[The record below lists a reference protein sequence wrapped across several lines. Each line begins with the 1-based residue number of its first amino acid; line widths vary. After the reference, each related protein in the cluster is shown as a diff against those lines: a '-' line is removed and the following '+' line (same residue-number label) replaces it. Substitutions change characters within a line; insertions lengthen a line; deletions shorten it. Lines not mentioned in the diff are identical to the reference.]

1 MSLTP
6 DIGQVPDRG
15 LLTYREF
22 LKVLFKYQLGGI
34 LMEVKKEVLEGNEVK
49 LEIEIESEKV
59 DEALEQAYRQVVK
72 DVEIPGFR
80 KGKAPRKIIEQRF
93 GEEVLHKDAL
103 DILIPQGYSEAIEEA
118 DIEPIAQPDIE
129 DFYISKGE
137 AATFTAIVEVKPEV
151 ELGDYK
157 GLGIE
162 KEDTEVKEEE
172 ISQRLEK
179 MQDEHSQLMT
189 ADREELQEGDFA
201 IIDFTGYVDGEEFP
215 GGSAEEYSLEIGSG
229 SFIPGFEEQLVG
241 MKVGEEK
248 TVEVTFPEDYQAED
262 LAAADASFDVTLKE
276 IKVKKRPELD
286 DDFAVEASD
295 YETMDELRV
304 SIKEKIAEQKENS
317 AENNFREK
325 LIKKASENAE
335 VNMTDTLV
343 DEQLD
348 QMFERLSQ
356 SISQQGLE
364 VEDYLGYMGMDED
377 SWREDNRET
386 ASDRAK
392 ELLVLEAI
400 AEIEDIEVTEEE
412 IDEEI
417 DEIAEMHDQEPDK
430 IKAILQ
436 MQGQLDQ
443 LKEDIRRQKTI
454 EYLIEN
460 N

>member
-1 MSLTP
+1 
-6 DIGQVPDRG
+6 
-15 LLTYREF
+15 
-22 LKVLFKYQLGGI
+22 
-34 LMEVKKEVLEGNEVK
+34 MEVKKDVLEGNKVK
-49 LEIEIESEKV
+49 LEIEIESDRV

-103 DILIPQGYSEAIEEA
+103 DILILQGYSEAVEEA

-151 ELGDYK
+151 ELGEYK

-189 ADREELQEGDFA
+189 AEREELQEGDFA

-229 SFIPGFEEQLVG
+229 SFIPGFEEQLIG

-248 TVEVTFPEDYQAED
+248 TVEITFPEDYNAED
-262 LAAADASFDVTLKE
+262 LAGADASFDVVLKE
-276 IKVKKRPELD
+276 IKVKQRPELD

-304 SIKEKIAEQKENS
+304 SIEEEIAEQKETS

-325 LIKKASENAE
+325 LIKKASKNAE
-335 VNMTDTLV
+335 VNITDTLI

-356 SISQQGLE
+356 SISQQGLDME
-364 VEDYLGYMGMDED
+364 TYLGYIGMDEET
-377 SWREDNRET
+377 WREDNRET

-400 AEIEDIEVTEEE
+400 ADIEEIEVSDEE
-412 IDEEI
+412 IDEEVN
-417 DEIAEMHDQEPDK
+417 EIAEMHDQEPEQ

-436 MQGQLDQ
+436 MQGQLAQ

-454 EYLIEN
+454 EFLIEN

>member
-1 MSLTP
+1 
-6 DIGQVPDRG
+6 
-15 LLTYREF
+15 
-22 LKVLFKYQLGGI
+22 
-34 LMEVKKEVLEGNEVK
+34 MEVKKDVLEGNKVK
-49 LEIEIESEKV
+49 LEIEIESDRV

-103 DILIPQGYSEAIEEA
+103 DILIPQGYSEAVEEA

-151 ELGDYK
+151 ELGEYK

-189 ADREELQEGDFA
+189 AEREELQEGDFA

-229 SFIPGFEEQLVG
+229 SFIPGFEEQLIG

-248 TVEVTFPEDYQAED
+248 TVEITFPEDYNAED
-262 LAAADASFDVTLKE
+262 LAGADASFDVVLKE
-276 IKVKKRPELD
+276 IKVKQRPELD

-304 SIKEKIAEQKENS
+304 SIEEEIAEQKETS

-325 LIKKASENAE
+325 LIKKASKNAE
-335 VNMTDTLV
+335 VNITDTLI

-356 SISQQGLE
+356 SISQQGLDME
-364 VEDYLGYMGMDED
+364 TYLGYIGMDEE

-400 AEIEDIEVTEEE
+400 ADIEEIEVSDEE
-412 IDEEI
+412 IDEEVN
-417 DEIAEMHDQEPDK
+417 EIAEMHDQEPEQ

-436 MQGQLDQ
+436 MQGQLAQ

-454 EYLIEN
+454 EFLIEN